1 MRVANTVISI
11 IFILFAQVAST
22 APVLLNKTPTV
33 SKYLIGTYTDST
45 NQGILLLQFNTD
57 SMKLSSKVVA
67 SGINHPSFVIT
78 NRAKTIIYAVESTAE
93 GKINA
98 YSFNQNQQKL
108 TLLNTSKSFGN
119 HPCYVALDNNE
130 KLIAVANYASGNFSV
145 FETDPTGNLYFKQ
158 SVAHV
163 GSSIDKS
170 RQTSAHVHSML
181 FHPNGKQ
188 LLVADLGTDK
198 IHIYDVDYSST
209 TPITRANPA
218 YFKVAAGSGPRHMA
232 IHPNG
237 KVLYVVHELTGEIG
251 VYLFDDG
258 KITHANSLSLT
269 SPAFNGHQQAAEVR
283 ISSDG
288 KFLYVSNRGTANNI
302 SVFEI
307 GLEGQLH
314 LTQRISTGGKT
325 PRNFNFSTDER
336 FLIVA
341 NQDSNDIRVFK
352 RDTSTGQLKM
362 TTTNLKINK
371 PAYIFP
377 FH

>member
-1 MRVANTVISI
+1 
-11 IFILFAQVAST
+11 
-22 APVLLNKTPTV
+22 
-33 SKYLIGTYTDST
+33 
-45 NQGILLLQFNTD
+45 
-57 SMKLSSKVVA
+57 MKLSSKVVA

-158 SVAHV
+158 SVAHI
-163 GSSIDKS
+163 GSSVDKS

-341 NQDSNDIRVFK
+341 NQYSNDIRVFK
-352 RDTSTGQLKM
+352 RDISTGQLKM